1 MGHHEHIHKE
11 IYRQPVAKVDILEMS
26 KILEKA
32 QGADSTFNEITD
44 VSMNN
49 ENNNLS
55 FNNQG

>member
-11 IYRQPVAKVDILEMS
+11 IYKQPVAKVDILEMS

-32 QGADSTFNEITD
+32 QGADTTASNETD
-44 VSMNN
+44 VTTNS
-49 ENNNLS
+49 EGNNLS